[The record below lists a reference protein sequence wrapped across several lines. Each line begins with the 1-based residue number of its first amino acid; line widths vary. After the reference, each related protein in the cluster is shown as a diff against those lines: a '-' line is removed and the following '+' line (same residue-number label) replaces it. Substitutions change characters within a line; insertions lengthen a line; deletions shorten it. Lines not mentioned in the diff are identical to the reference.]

1 MRKWGAL
8 VAVSLGS
15 LLFLIDTTA
24 VTVAL
29 PDIGHDLHAPLTPLQ
44 WVLNIYTAVLA
55 ALMLVAGSVADRH
68 GHRAVYL
75 AGLGV
80 FTAASLACALAP
92 NITVLITARGVQ
104 GIGGAAMAVTTFTL
118 IGSSYD
124 GRDRGIAIGIWGAVN
139 GLAAAAGPMLGGVLT
154 QYVGWQAI
162 FLVNLPVA
170 LLAVA
175 LTRASVRPVPGNR
188 GKRFDLAGLRS
199 LLRVTTF
206 NALLVC
212 GIVAACVFACL
223 VYTSI
228 WLQDTLRLGPVAAGL
243 AMVPLALST
252 FVASTLA
259 GRRLRTVPPRLMIAL
274 GLLLG
279 GVGSALQAGLDNDST
294 ATAILVGLTVS
305 GLGVGL
311 LMPAMGAVLFATVP
325 AEHVGVAVGMSTTAR
340 QLGQTLGVAA
350 LGLVFQ
356 TGGTSVDGLNRVY
369 LVTAALGVLAAVVA
383 FTMIRDKTTAQGL
396 AS

>member
-8 VAVSLGS
+8 IAISLGS

-29 PDIGHDLHAPLTPLQ
+29 PDIGRDLHASLTPLQ

-55 ALMLVAGSVADRH
+55 ALMLAAGSVADRH

-80 FTAASLACALAP
+80 FAVASLACALAP
-92 NITVLITARGVQ
+92 TVTVLITARGVQ
-104 GIGGAAMAVTTFTL
+104 GIGGAAMAVTTFAL

-139 GLAAAAGPMLGGVLT
+139 GLAAAAGPMLGGLLT
-154 QYVGWQAI
+154 QYLGWQAI
-162 FLVNLPVA
+162 FLANLPLAA
-170 LLAVA
+170 LAIA
-175 LTRASVRPVPGNR
+175 LTRTSVPAVPGTR
-188 GKRFDLAGLRS
+188 GKRFDLAGTLALFR
-199 LLRVTTF
+199 LATF
-206 NALLVC
+206 NALIVC
-212 GIVAACVFACL
+212 GTITAGVFACL

-252 FVASTLA
+252 FAASTLA
-259 GRRLRTVPPRLMIAL
+259 GRRLQCVPPRIMITL

-279 GVGSALQAGLDNDST
+279 GAGSALQAGLDNDST
-294 ATAILVGLTVS
+294 ATAILTGLVVS

-311 LMPAMGAVLFATVP
+311 LMPATGAVLFASVP
-325 AEHVGVAVGMSTTAR
+325 AERVGVAVGVSTTAR

-356 TGGTSVDGLNRVY
+356 AGHGSVDGLNRVY
-369 LVTAALGVLAAVVA
+369 LTTAALGVIAAVVA
-383 FTMIRDKTTAQGL
+383 FTTIHDKASAQV
-396 AS
+396 